1 MDDSEDVFEVPAKKE
16 EDNVFEVPAKK
27 EEDNV
32 FEVPAKKEE
41 DVFEVWEDGF
51 LDEVIQGAERA
62 LSAIG
67 KPSSNSSDSHNP
79 PPPATSHAP
88 PQPTQSRHHQLQR
101 PLHSVAATSSDID
114 VSFSPPRELSQRSS
128 DFDSFQHS
136 PSGPAKSLSLAVAPT
151 LRRLD
156 KDKDNEI
163 ERLKRE
169 LGQASKQ
176 LALLKKECLE
186 LKKERDKKGEQLK
199 FVALKNEGE
208 NGQANH
214 SKSIN
219 TEWRNLAPDHHGIS
233 RKIQNRE
240 SSKVQ
245 AVAEPSYK
253 ATGVQTDIDTQKE
266 AQNILNDE
274 VPASLELSEKL
285 LAIWGSSG
293 EQKLG
298 SNVISRLL
306 VGCQRDFHILFGL
319 MPINLP
325 SKITTKFLTDRSS
338 SGVPLQYIKDCFHT
352 PEATKV
358 SQLYHMLTKIA
369 EGTAVLETL
378 FEPLLDLCSVKNVVV
393 VHSSLCILH
402 TYLKL
407 LLELEND
414 SGRRDN
420 VLVEG
425 VCVESKVVDSCGLE
439 DVRNGKLSCLH
450 TNETSHAGCNQAQ
463 PELIYAEI
471 LRKRRCWNHR
481 NSLQPEVNWV
491 YLFEAMHHIAMKM
504 TEDSVRVEAVSTMN
518 LILQRSNAYT
528 DRERFEQKMAFDTIS
543 RLLKRDVGL
552 RVKQHALR
560 LLYLLLN
567 CPKLLVNFCC
577 GCKEGEC
584 ASAVDDNASTS
595 GSLKFNSILQGLADC
610 VASHGSGLQELKL
623 RRNAILVLAFLASS
637 GKSGFDIFIGHR
649 LSRGA
654 IYLLLI
660 LQVLVSQVDQEDK
673 AGEELPE
680 IFRERTFLMRE
691 ILILL
696 NRLVSSP
703 SYSAIV
709 LRVLT
714 STRDMASLTIDVAN
728 RLSKKCKTLNGRDNM
743 VNHTRETEIVDLGRV
758 FKKRVFTYLGDDS

>member
-1 MDDSEDVFEVPAKKE
+1 MDDDSEEWDA
-16 EDNVFEVPAKK
+16 A
-27 EEDNV
+27 
-32 FEVPAKKEE
+32 
-41 DVFEVWEDGF
+41 F
-51 LDEVIQGAERA
+51 LDEVIQSVEHV

-67 KPSSNSSDSHNP
+67 KPSSSPSHSHNP

-88 PQPTQSRHHQLQR
+88 PQPPQSRHHHLQQ
-101 PLHSVAATSSDID
+101 PLHSVAATSSNIN
-114 VSFSPPRELSQRSS
+114 VSYSPPRELSQRSS

-136 PSGPAKSLSLAVAPT
+136 PSGPAKCPSLAVAPT
-151 LRRLD
+151 LRRPD

-163 ERLKRE
+163 ERLKMLLNSSYWRVSWF
-169 LGQASKQ
+169 LYHLQGSLDKHRR
-176 LALLKKECLE
+176 LALREKECLE
-186 LKKERDKKGEQLK
+186 LKKEIDKKDEQLK
-199 FVALKNEGE
+199 FVALKNEEE
-208 NGQANH
+208 NGRANH

-219 TEWRNLAPDHHGIS
+219 TERRNLAPDHHGIS

-266 AQNILNDE
+266 AQNFLNDE
-274 VPASLELSEKL
+274 VPASLQLSEKL

-298 SNVISRLL
+298 SNVISKLL

-325 SKITTKFLTDRSS
+325 SKITTKFITDRSS

-369 EGTAVLETL
+369 EGTVVLETL

-407 LLELEND
+407 LLELETD

-425 VCVESKVVDSCGLE
+425 VCLESKIVDSCGLE
-439 DVRNGKLSCLH
+439 
-450 TNETSHAGCNQAQ
+450 
-463 PELIYAEI
+463 EI
-471 LRKRRCWNHR
+471 LSKRRRWNHR

-491 YLFEAMHHIAMKM
+491 HLFEAMHHIAMKM
-504 TEDSVRVEAVSTMN
+504 TEDSVRLEAVSTMSV
-518 LILQRSNAYT
+518 ILLRSNAYT
-528 DRERFEQKMAFDTIS
+528 YRERFEQKMAFDTIS

-577 GCKEGEC
+577 
-584 ASAVDDNASTS
+584 SP
-595 GSLKFNSILQGLADC
+595 KFNTILQGLADC

-637 GKSGFDIFIGHR
+637 GKAGFDILVGHR

-654 IYLLLI
+654 SYLLLI

-680 IFRERTFLMRE
+680 ICRERTFLMRE

-696 NRLVSSP
+696 NRL
-703 SYSAIV
+703 
-709 LRVLT
+709 
-714 STRDMASLTIDVAN
+714 
-728 RLSKKCKTLNGRDNM
+728 SKKLKTLNGDDSM

>member
-1 MDDSEDVFEVPAKKE
+1 MDDDSEEWDA
-16 EDNVFEVPAKK
+16 A
-27 EEDNV
+27 
-32 FEVPAKKEE
+32 
-41 DVFEVWEDGF
+41 F
-51 LDEVIQGAERA
+51 LDELLA
-62 LSAIG
+62 
-67 KPSSNSSDSHNP
+67 
-79 PPPATSHAP
+79 
-88 PQPTQSRHHQLQR
+88 
-101 PLHSVAATSSDID
+101 
-114 VSFSPPRELSQRSS
+114 PRELSQRSS

-136 PSGPAKSLSLAVAPT
+136 PSGPAKCPSLAVAPT
-151 LRRLD
+151 LRRPD

-169 LGQASKQ
+169 LGQASKR
-176 LALLKKECLE
+176 LALREKECLE
-186 LKKERDKKGEQLK
+186 LKKEIDKKDEQLK
-199 FVALKNEGE
+199 FVALKNEEE
-208 NGQANH
+208 NGRANH

-219 TEWRNLAPDHHGIS
+219 TLNLALRRLVICQERRNLAPDHHGIS

-245 AVAEPSYK
+245 AVAEPSY
-253 ATGVQTDIDTQKE
+253 TEVQTDIDTQKE

-298 SNVISRLL
+298 SNVISKLL

-369 EGTAVLETL
+369 EGTVVLETL

-407 LLELEND
+407 LLELETD

-425 VCVESKVVDSCGLE
+425 VCLESKIVDSCGLE
-439 DVRNGKLSCLH
+439 
-450 TNETSHAGCNQAQ
+450 
-463 PELIYAEI
+463 EI
-471 LRKRRCWNHR
+471 LSKRRRWNHR

-491 YLFEAMHHIAMKM
+491 HLFEAMHHIAMKM
-504 TEDSVRVEAVSTMN
+504 TEDSVRLEAVSTMSV
-518 LILQRSNAYT
+518 ILLRSNAYT
-528 DRERFEQKMAFDTIS
+528 YRERFEQKMAFDTIS

-577 GCKEGEC
+577 GCEEGES
-584 ASAVDDNASTS
+584 ASAMDDNASTS
-595 GSLKFNSILQGLADC
+595 GSPKFNTILQGLADC

-623 RRNAILVLAFLASS
+623 REMLFLCWHSL
-637 GKSGFDIFIGHR
+637 HR
-649 LSRGA
+649 LEKLALTYS
-654 IYLLLI
+654 L
-660 LQVLVSQVDQEDK
+660 VDQEDK

-680 IFRERTFLMRE
+680 ICRERTFLMRE

-703 SYSAIV
+703 SYSATV

-728 RLSKKCKTLNGRDNM
+728 RLSKKLKTLNGDDSM